1 MIRKTPARGA
11 FDYLLSSNR
20 ITKAELN
27 EALREA
33 SKDSKDIETI
43 LIEKYKVKSA
53 DLGASLSEF
62 YHCPYIPYSDRT
74 VIDPDLLKNISVDYL
89 KKNAWIP
96 LKRDTKT
103 IDILIDDPH
112 DLR

>member
-62 YHCPYIPYSDRT
+62 YHCPYIPYSERT

-89 KKNAWIP
+89 KKNA
-96 LKRDTKT
+96 
-103 IDILIDDPH
+103 
-112 DLR
+112 

>member
-43 LIEKYKVKSA
+43 LIEKYKVKTRIWAPPSA
-53 DLGASLSEF
+53 SF
-62 YHCPYIPYSDRT
+62 
-74 VIDPDLLKNISVDYL
+74 
-89 KKNAWIP
+89 
-96 LKRDTKT
+96 T
-103 IDILIDDPH
+103 IVPTFRIAIGL
-112 DLR
+112 